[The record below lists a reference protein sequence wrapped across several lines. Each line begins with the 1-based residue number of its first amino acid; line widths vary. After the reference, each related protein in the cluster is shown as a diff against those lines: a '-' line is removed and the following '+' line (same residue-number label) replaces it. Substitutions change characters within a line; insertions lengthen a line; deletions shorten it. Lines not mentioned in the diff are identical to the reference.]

1 MDWPKN
7 SKNAAPTIARQ
18 NASNVKGGTKM
29 LKKLGI
35 AVLAAAS
42 ISFADD
48 VRADSMTLAHSTW
61 VGYGPFYIA
70 RDKGFFEEE
79 GVEIELQIMEN
90 TPLKMG
96 ALMAGQVDLV
106 ASTADEFP
114 IYMKPGKP
122 LKYILAVDNSNG
134 GDGVVSN
141 KEIESI
147 ADLKGKKV
155 AFEEG
160 SVSQFFINALLLEA
174 GMTQDD
180 IEMVNMTATDAGV
193 AFVAGRVDAAVTWEP
208 HLTQGEQADH
218 GRRLVDSSQK
228 PGLIVD
234 VVAVTE
240 ETMQERGE
248 ELQAFVRG
256 WQRALDFLES
266 NPDEAYQIMSDGV
279 GGWLSDPGEFKAVV
293 TGIEYLDM
301 DRNKEMF
308 GTDGAPGTLH
318 NTLGDAITIWSG
330 FDKVQVDGLAPDD
343 VIDSSYIQ

>member
-1 MDWPKN
+1 MRKVMGFAVVV
-7 SKNAAPTIARQ
+7 AALF
-18 NASNVKGGTKM
+18 G
-29 LKKLGI
+29 
-35 AVLAAAS
+35 
-42 ISFADD
+42 FAPDL
-48 VRADSMTLAHSTW
+48 RADTMTLAHSTW

-70 RDKGFFEEE
+70 RDKGFFEDE

-114 IYMKPGKP
+114 IYMKPGTP

-141 KEIESI
+141 KDIESV

-174 GMTQDD
+174 GLTQDD

-208 HLTQGEQADH
+208 HLTQGEQAEH

-240 ETMQERGE
+240 ETMNERGE
-248 ELQAFVRG
+248 ELQAFVRA
-256 WQRALDFLES
+256 WQRALEFVES
-266 NPDEAYQIMSDGV
+266 NPDEAYQIMADGV
-279 GGWLSDPGEFKAVV
+279 GGWLADPAEFKAVV

-301 DRNKEMF
+301 GRNKEMF
-308 GTDGAPGTLH
+308 GTSDQPGQLH
-318 NTLGDAITIWSG
+318 QTLGDAIAIWSDFG
-330 FDKVQVDGLAPDD
+330 KVQVDGLTPAD
-343 VIDSSYIQ
+343 VIDGSYIN

>member
-1 MDWPKN
+1 MF
-7 SKNAAPTIARQ
+7 
-18 NASNVKGGTKM
+18 
-29 LKKLGI
+29 KKLGFV
-35 AVLAAAS
+35 AMAAALLGGAS
-42 ISFADD
+42 SVQAETL
-48 VRADSMTLAHSTW
+48 TLAHSTW

-79 GVEIELQIMEN
+79 GVDIELQIMEN

-96 ALMAGQVDLV
+96 ALMAGHVDLV

-114 IYMKPGKP
+114 IYMKPGRV

-134 GDGVVSN
+134 GDGIVSN
-141 KEIESI
+141 KDIMTV
-147 ADLKGKKV
+147 ADLRGKKV

-208 HLTQGEQADH
+208 HLTQGEKAEH
-218 GRRLVDSSQK
+218 GRLLVDSSEK

-240 ETMQERGE
+240 ETMREQGD
-248 ELQAFVRG
+248 ELRAFVRA

-266 NPDEAYQIMSDGV
+266 NPEEGYKIMADGV
-279 GGWLSDPGEFKAVV
+279 GGWLSDPAEFEAVV
-293 TGIEYLDM
+293 TGIEYLDL

-308 GTDGAPGTLH
+308 GSAEAPGQLH
-318 NTLGDAITIWSG
+318 QTLGDAIAIWSS
-330 FDKVQVDGLAPDD
+330 FDKVQVENLTPAD
-343 VIDSSYIQ
+343 VIDPSYLN

>member
-1 MDWPKN
+1 MF
-7 SKNAAPTIARQ
+7 
-18 NASNVKGGTKM
+18 
-29 LKKLGI
+29 KKLGFV
-35 AVLAAAS
+35 AMAAALLGGAS
-42 ISFADD
+42 SVQAETL
-48 VRADSMTLAHSTW
+48 TLAHSTW

-79 GVEIELQIMEN
+79 GVDIELQIMEN

-114 IYMKPGKP
+114 IYMKPGRV

-134 GDGVVSN
+134 GDGVVAN
-141 KEIESI
+141 KDIMTV
-147 ADLKGKKV
+147 ADLRGKKV

-208 HLTQGEQADH
+208 HLTQGEKAEH
-218 GRRLVDSSQK
+218 GRRLVDSSEK

-240 ETMQERGE
+240 ETMREQGD
-248 ELQAFVRG
+248 ELRAFVRA

-266 NPDEAYQIMSDGV
+266 NPQEGYKIMADGV
-279 GGWLSDPGEFKAVV
+279 GGWLSDPGEFEAVV
-293 TGIEYLDM
+293 TGIEYLDL

-308 GTDGAPGTLH
+308 GSAEAPGQLH
-318 NTLGDAITIWSG
+318 QTLGDAIAIWSS
-330 FDKVQVDGLAPDD
+330 FDKVQVENLTPAD
-343 VIDSSYIQ
+343 VIDPSYLN